1 MITLPTAPGKPTIKV
16 AESTG
21 GSVTHYNI
29 ERGPTVRIGTSGVLV
44 CMGSSCRLIASKC
57 EHVEYVR
64 PFHRDYE
71 SAKLAAEAGV

>member
-1 MITLPTAPGKPTIKV
+1 MLTLPTAQGKPTIKV
-16 AESTG
+16 ADSSG

-29 ERGPTVRIGTSGVLV
+29 ERGPTVRIGSSGVLV
-44 CMGSSCRLIASKC
+44 CLGSSCRLQATKC

-71 SAKLAAEAGV
+71 AEKRAAEAGV

>member
-1 MITLPTAPGKPTIKV
+1 MLTLPTVPGKPTIKV

-29 ERGPTVRIGTSGVLV
+29 ERGPTVRIGRSGVLV

-71 SAKLAAEAGV
+71 SAKVAAEAGV